1 MSKLKRFLPLILI
14 FGSLLT
20 LLGIKKIKEAHQ
32 PDLPTVGILQPLSHP
47 ALDEIHRGIVAGLAS
62 AGYHNHQNIK
72 IDFQNAQNDQS
83 NLRLMSNRFVT
94 EKAKVTIG
102 IATPA
107 AQSLANATKQLPI
120 ILGAITDPASAN
132 LVKNN
137 QHPGANI
144 TGVSDQ
150 APIQKQLDLM
160 QAIMPQLKTVGILYS
175 SSDNSAT
182 SQMHLFKQLAKQ
194 KGLQVIDAS
203 LSSVNDLEQ
212 VSQNLAP
219 KVDAIYVPT
228 DNTIASAMGTL
239 VHVTDKTKTPVFPSA
254 ETMVKDGGLAT
265 VGLSQYDLGVETGK
279 MAAAVLSG
287 RSKPASTPIRYL
299 RKGHLVLNLKKA
311 KDLHITIPQNLV
323 KTAKEKGAI
332 IK

>member
-14 FGSLLT
+14 FDSLLT

-94 EKAKVTIG
+94 EKAKITIG

-182 SQMHLFKQLAKQ
+182 SQMHLFKQLAEQ
-194 KGLQVIDAS
+194 KGLQVVEAS

>member
-1 MSKLKRFLPLILI
+1 MSKIKRFLPLILI
-14 FGSLLT
+14 FGGLLA
-20 LLGIKKIKEAHQ
+20 LLGVKTIKEARQ
-32 PDLPTVGILQPLSHP
+32 AKLPTVAILQPLSHP
-47 ALDEIHRGIVAGLAS
+47 ALDEIHRGIIAGLAS
-62 AGYHNHQNIK
+62 AGYHNKQNIK

-107 AQSLANATKQLPI
+107 AQSLANATKKIPV
-120 ILGAITDPASAN
+120 ILGAVTDPASAN
-132 LVKNN
+132 LVHNN
-137 QHPGANI
+137 QRPGANI
-144 TGVSDQ
+144 TGVSDR
-150 APIQKQLDLM
+150 APIQKQLALM
-160 QAIMPQLKTVGILYS
+160 QTIMPQLKTVGVLYS

-182 SQMHLFKQLAKQ
+182 SQMRLFKKIAK
-194 KGLQVIDAS
+194 KAGLTVVEAS
-203 LSSVNDLEQ
+203 LSSINDLEQ
-212 VSQNLAP
+212 VSQTLAP

-239 VHVTDKTKTPVFPSA
+239 VRTTDKTKTPVFPSA

-279 MAAAVLSG
+279 MAAQVLSG
-287 RSKPASTPIRYL
+287 KAKPATTPIHYL

-311 KDLHITIPQNLV
+311 KALHITIP
-323 KTAKEKGAI
+323 KDTIETAQQKGTV

>member
-1 MSKLKRFLPLILI
+1 
-14 FGSLLT
+14 
-20 LLGIKKIKEAHQ
+20 
-32 PDLPTVGILQPLSHP
+32 
-47 ALDEIHRGIVAGLAS
+47 
-62 AGYHNHQNIK
+62 
-72 IDFQNAQNDQS
+72 
-83 NLRLMSNRFVT
+83 
-94 EKAKVTIG
+94 
-102 IATPA
+102 
-107 AQSLANATKQLPI
+107 
-120 ILGAITDPASAN
+120 
-132 LVKNN
+132 
-137 QHPGANI
+137 
-144 TGVSDQ
+144 
-150 APIQKQLDLM
+150 M

-182 SQMHLFKQLAKQ
+182 SQMHLFKQLAEQ
-194 KGLQVIDAS
+194 KGLQVVEAS

-265 VGLSQYDLGVETGK
+265 FGLSQYDLGVETGK

>member
-1 MSKLKRFLPLILI
+1 MSKIKRFLPLILI

-20 LLGIKKIKEAHQ
+20 LLGLKKIKEAQ
-32 PDLPTVGILQPLSHP
+32 SPKLPTVAILQPLSHP
-47 ALDEIHRGIVAGLAS
+47 ALDEIHRGIIAGLAAS
-62 AGYHNHQNIK
+62 GYHNHQNMT

-94 EKAKVTIG
+94 EKAAVTIG

-107 AQSLANATKQLPI
+107 AQSLANATKKLPV
-120 ILGAITDPASAN
+120 ILGAVTDPASAN
-132 LVKNN
+132 LVHNN
-137 QHPGANI
+137 QRPGANI

-150 APIQKQLDLM
+150 APIQKQLALM
-160 QAIMPQLKTVGILYS
+160 QTILPRLKTVGILYS

-182 SQMHLFKQLAKQ
+182 SQMRLFKAAAEKA
-194 KGLQVIDAS
+194 GLTVVEAS
-203 LSSVNDLEQ
+203 LSSVNDLQQ
-212 VSQNLAP
+212 VSQTLAP

-239 VHVTDKTKTPVFPSA
+239 VRTTDKTQTPVFPSA

-279 MAAAVLSG
+279 MAAQVLSG
-287 RSKPASTPIRYL
+287 KAKPATTPIHYL
-299 RKGHLVLNLKKA
+299 RQGHLVLNLKKA
-311 KDLHITIPQNLV
+311 KTLHLTIPK
-323 KTAKEKGAI
+323 KTIEIAQQKGTV